1 MVRWNRSPEMESFFF
16 KVWDSFSA
24 SLKVQ
29 QPYIFIAVHCIL
41 GMGSCSV
48 RLRYTQV
55 RLKSG
60 LKYTNQCFSFS
71 LMKTRNRAKQFSST
85 INQKG
90 YFSSLLLGKTL
101 KSFYVFNSWRSP
113 IFSSSQSA
121 SSLSKFRA
129 VSHAEFPTNIV
140 YCVVLRYREKLVT
153 LEGFVRE
160 ARKDSC
166 IPIIFS

>member
-29 QPYIFIAVHCIL
+29 QPYTFIAVHCIL

-60 LKYTNQCFSFS
+60 LKYTNQCLSFS
-71 LMKTRNRAKQFSST
+71 LMKTRNRAKRFFKT
-85 INQKG
+85 INKKG
-90 YFSSLLLGKTL
+90 YFSSLLPGKTL
-101 KSFYVFNSWRSP
+101 KSLY
-113 IFSSSQSA
+113 IFLTAGVLPFSVPHRVPQAWA
-121 SSLSKFRA
+121 SF
-129 VSHAEFPTNIV
+129 EPFPTQSFQQISFIA
-140 YCVVLRYREKLVT
+140 L
-153 LEGFVRE
+153 F
-160 ARKDSC
+160 
-166 IPIIFS
+166 